1 MPSGTL
7 KNRLYGWALPFLGQR
22 CAWKAERGNA
32 LQAVLHK
39 HHTVGACIQ
48 RFERGKFTEC
58 HAVGYASLEDERR
71 PVAENTLFRT
81 ASIAK
86 MVTALLVFR
95 LQTLGKLSVQ
105 EPLSD
110 FLGYQVRHPRYPDAP
125 ITLGMLLSH
134 TSGLV
139 DSPAYFASFDY
150 PVPLKTLLEDPASY
164 GQSVPGTAFAYSN
177 FAAGLIGCLLEARF
191 GESFESLMRRELFE
205 PLHVEAT
212 FDPSKAAPGRTAN
225 SYRVLPPKYAFD
237 AGRRIASAQPMDK
250 PDPQL
255 HYLSAAGNLYIT
267 ASSLAR
273 LTLVAWQGEKGWLDE
288 KGLRELQTPLL
299 GWPGER
305 GRMRHGM
312 GLLTLDDA
320 SLSQGRLW
328 GHQGFA
334 YGAVNGVFFDERGN
348 GFACLNSGASER
360 RDGHLALLNR
370 DLIRL
375 WLKGEACD
383 G

>member
-7 KNRLYGWALPFLGQR
+7 KNRLYGCALPLLGQR
-22 CAWKAERGNA
+22 CAWNAERGNA
-32 LQAVLHK
+32 LQAVLRK
-39 HHTVGACIQ
+39 RHTVGACIQ
-48 RFERGKFTEC
+48 RFERGQLTEC
-58 HAVGYASLEDERR
+58 HTVGFAALEGEGR
-71 PVAENTLFRT
+71 PVTKDTLFRT

-95 LQTLGKLSVQ
+95 LQTTGKLSVQ

-110 FLGYQVRHPRYPDAP
+110 FLGYPVRHPLYPDAP

-139 DSPAYFASFDY
+139 DSPAYFTSFDS
-150 PVPLKTLLEDPASY
+150 PVSLKTLLEDPASY
-164 GQSVPGTAFAYSN
+164 AHSVPGTAFAYSN

-191 GESFESLMRRELFE
+191 GESFEALMQRELFA
-205 PLHVEAT
+205 PLHVQAT
-212 FDPSKAAPGRTAN
+212 FDPSRAAPERTAN
-225 SYRVLPPKYAFD
+225 SYRVLPAGRAFD
-237 AGRRIASAQPMDK
+237 AGKRIASARPMDQ

-267 ASSLAR
+267 APDLAR
-273 LTLVAWQGEKGWLDE
+273 LTLAAWHGENGFVDE
-288 KGLRELQTPLL
+288 KGLRDMHTPLL
-299 GWPGER
+299 GWPGEK

-312 GLLTLDDA
+312 GLLTLDDTF
-320 SLSQGRLW
+320 LSHGRLW

-334 YGAVNGVFFDERGN
+334 YGAVNGVFFDGQGN
-348 GFACLNSGASER
+348 GFASLNNGTSEQ
-360 RDGHLALLNR
+360 RDGHLALVNQE
-370 DLIRL
+370 LICL
-375 WLKGEACD
+375 WLKGENRD

>member
-7 KNRLYGWALPFLGQR
+7 KNRLYGLALPFLGQR
-22 CAWKAERGNA
+22 CAWRAERGNA

-48 RFERGKFTEC
+48 RFERGKLTEC
-58 HAVGYASLEDERR
+58 HAVGYAVLGGR
-71 PVAENTLFRT
+71 PVTEDTLFRT

-110 FLGYQVRHPRYPDAP
+110 FLGYPVRHPGCPNAP

-134 TSGLV
+134 TSSLV
-139 DSPAYFASFDY
+139 DSPAYFASFDH
-150 PVPLKTLLEDPASY
+150 PVWLRTLLEDPASY
-164 GQSVPGTAFAYSN
+164 GPGVPGTAFMYSN

-191 GESFESLMRRELFE
+191 GESFEALMQRELFG

-212 FDPSKAAPGRTAN
+212 FDPSKTAPEHTAN
-225 SYRVLPPKYAFD
+225 GYRVLPSQCAFD
-237 AGRRIASAQPMDK
+237 AGKRIASAQPMDK

-267 ASSLAR
+267 APGLAK
-273 LTLVAWQGEKGWLDE
+273 LTLVAWQGENGFVDE
-288 KGLRELQTPLL
+288 QSLRDMRTPML

-312 GLLTLDDA
+312 GLLTLDDP
-320 SLSQGRLW
+320 SLSPGRLW

-334 YGAVNGVFFDERGN
+334 YGAVNGVFFDEWGN
-348 GFACLNSGASER
+348 GFACLNSGASEQ

-370 DLIRL
+370 ELIRL
-375 WLKGEACD
+375 WLKGETCD

>member
-7 KNRLYGWALPFLGQR
+7 KNRLYGLALPFLGQR
-22 CAWKAERGNA
+22 CAWRAERGNA
-32 LQAVLHK
+32 LQAILHK

-48 RFERGKFTEC
+48 RFERGKLTEC
-58 HAVGYASLEDERR
+58 HAVGYAALGRR

-110 FLGYQVRHPRYPDAP
+110 FLGYPVRHPGCPNAP

-134 TSGLV
+134 TAGLV
-139 DSPAYFASFDY
+139 DSPAYFASFDH
-150 PVPLKTLLEDPASY
+150 PVLLRTLLEDPTSY
-164 GQSVPGTAFAYSN
+164 GQGVPGTAFMYSN

-191 GESFESLMRRELFE
+191 GESFEALMQRELFG
-205 PLHVEAT
+205 PLQVEAS
-212 FDPSKAAPGRTAN
+212 FDPSKVEPERAANG
-225 SYRVLPPKYAFD
+225 YRVLPPRCAFD
-237 AGRRIASAQPMDK
+237 AGMRITSAQPMDK
-250 PDPQL
+250 SDPQL

-267 ASSLAR
+267 APDLAK
-273 LTLVAWQGEKGWLDE
+273 LTLVAWQGENGFVDE
-288 KGLRELQTPLL
+288 QSLREMQTPLL

-312 GLLTLDDA
+312 GLLTLDDP
-320 SLSQGRLW
+320 SLSRGRLW

-348 GFACLNSGASER
+348 GFACLNSGASEQ

-375 WLKGEACD
+375 WLKGETHD

>member
-7 KNRLYGWALPFLGQR
+7 KNRLYGLALPLLGQR
-22 CAWKAERGNA
+22 CAWRAERGNA
-32 LQAVLHK
+32 LQTVLHK

-48 RFERGKFTEC
+48 RFEQGKLTEC
-58 HAVGYASLEDERR
+58 HAIGYAVLGSR
-71 PVAENTLFRT
+71 PVAENTPFRT

-95 LQTLGKLSVQ
+95 LQTLGKLSVE

-110 FLGYQVRHPRYPDAP
+110 FLGYPVRHPGCPNAP
-125 ITLGMLLSH
+125 ITLAMLLSH

-139 DSPAYFASFDY
+139 DSPAYFASFDH
-150 PVPLKTLLEDPASY
+150 PVPLQTLLEDEASY

-191 GESFESLMRRELFE
+191 GESFEALMQRELFG

-212 FDPSKAAPGRTAN
+212 FDASKAAPERTAN
-225 SYRVLPPKYAFD
+225 SYRVLPPRCAFD
-237 AGRRIASAQPMDK
+237 ASTRIASARPMDK
-250 PDPQL
+250 PEPPF

-267 ASSLAR
+267 AHDLAR
-273 LTLVAWQGEKGWLDE
+273 LTLVAWQGGDGFVNEQS
-288 KGLRELQTPLL
+288 LRELQTPLL
-299 GWPGER
+299 GWPGEK

-320 SLSQGRLW
+320 SLSRGRLW

-370 DLIRL
+370 DLLRL
-375 WLKGEACD
+375 WLKGETCD

>member
-7 KNRLYGWALPFLGQR
+7 KNRLYGLALPLLGQR
-22 CAWKAERGNA
+22 CACRAERGSP

-48 RFERGKFTEC
+48 HFERGKLTEC
-58 HAVGYASLEDERR
+58 HAVGYAVLGDERR
-71 PVAENTLFRT
+71 PVTENTLFRT

-105 EPLSD
+105 GSLSD
-110 FLGYQVRHPRYPDAP
+110 FLGYPVRHPLYPDAP

-139 DSPAYFASFDY
+139 DSPAYFASFDR
-150 PVPLKTLLEDPASY
+150 PVPLKTLLENPASY

-191 GESFESLMRRELFE
+191 GESFEALMQRELFG
-205 PLHVEAT
+205 PLQVEAS
-212 FDPSKAAPGRTAN
+212 FDPSKIEPERAANG
-225 SYRVLPPKYAFD
+225 YRVLPSKCAFD
-237 AGRRIASAQPMDK
+237 AGRRIASAKPMDK

-267 ASSLAR
+267 APDLAK
-273 LTLVAWQGEKGWLDE
+273 LTLVAWQGENGFVDE
-288 KGLRELQTPLL
+288 RGLRELQTPLL
-299 GWPGER
+299 GWPGEQ

-320 SLSQGRLW
+320 SLSPGRLW

-375 WLKGEACD
+375 WLKGDARD

>member
-7 KNRLYGWALPFLGQR
+7 KNRLYGLALPLLGQR
-22 CAWKAERGNA
+22 CAWRAERGNA

-48 RFERGKFTEC
+48 RFERGKLTEC
-58 HAVGYASLEDERR
+58 HAVGYAVLGKR
-71 PVAENTLFRT
+71 PVTEDTLFRT

-95 LQTLGKLSVQ
+95 LQTLGKLSVE
-105 EPLSD
+105 EPVSD
-110 FLGYQVRHPRYPDAP
+110 FLGYPVRHPGCPNAP

-134 TSGLV
+134 TSSLV
-139 DSPAYFASFDY
+139 DSPAYFASFDH
-150 PVPLKTLLEDPASY
+150 PVLLKTLLEDPASY

-191 GESFESLMRRELFE
+191 GESFEALMQRELFE
-205 PLHVEAT
+205 PLHVEGT
-212 FDPSKAAPGRTAN
+212 FDASKVAPERAANG
-225 SYRVLPPKYAFD
+225 YRVLPSKCAFD
-237 AGRRIASAQPMDK
+237 AGKRIASAQPMDK

-267 ASSLAR
+267 APALAR
-273 LTLVAWQGEKGWLDE
+273 LTLAAWQGENGFVDE
-288 KGLRELQTPLL
+288 HSLREMQTPLL

-320 SLSQGRLW
+320 SLSPGRLW

-334 YGAVNGVFFDERGN
+334 YGAVNGTFFDERGN
-348 GFACLNSGASER
+348 GFACLNSGTSEQ

-375 WLKGEACD
+375 WLKGETCN